1 MKNLI
6 KQAAKRNFRQE
17 VILYSFS
24 FLLLILF
31 SCANVQKNTENL
43 LGASFNYEKQEIS
56 IDVVTSGCTAKSDF
70 NFTVSNNSI
79 TVIRNK
85 KDECKAMPEVARFFY
100 SFKDAGIN
108 PDKTY
113 TIINK
118 FIANPNLARITN

>member
-1 MKNLI
+1 MKNLS

-85 KDECKAMPEVARFFY
+85 KDECKAMPEAMKLIY
-100 SFKDAGIN
+100 SFKEAGI
-108 PDKTY
+108 DSGKTY
-113 TIINK
+113 SVNNS
-118 FIANPNLARITN
+118 FIANPGLAAIR

>member
-1 MKNLI
+1 MKNLS

-24 FLLLILF
+24 FLLLIMF

-85 KDECKAMPEVARFFY
+85 KDECKAMPEAMKLIY
-100 SFKDAGIN
+100 SFKEAGIDS
-108 PDKTY
+108 DKTY
-113 TIINK
+113 SVNNS
-118 FIANPNLARITN
+118 FIANPGLASIR

>member
-1 MKNLI
+1 MKNLS

-70 NFTVSNNSI
+70 SFTVSNNSI

-85 KDECKAMPEVARFFY
+85 KDECKAMPEAARFFY

>member
-1 MKNLI
+1 MKNLS

-85 KDECKAMPEVARFFY
+85 KDE
-100 SFKDAGIN
+100 
-108 PDKTY
+108 
-113 TIINK
+113 
-118 FIANPNLARITN
+118 